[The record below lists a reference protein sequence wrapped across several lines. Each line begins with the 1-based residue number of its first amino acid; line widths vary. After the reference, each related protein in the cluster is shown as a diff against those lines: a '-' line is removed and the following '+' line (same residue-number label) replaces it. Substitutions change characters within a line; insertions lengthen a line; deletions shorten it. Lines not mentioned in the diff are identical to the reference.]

1 MKIPVAHQSVE
12 PCSSI
17 ALRRTV
23 VGTMDHGAPMPACLV
38 LLFVRSPSVHE
49 SSTSCYLTV
58 DMDLELP
65 IALCLWTQQALPLAA
80 RTMHMIIAD
89 PYEPY
94 QPSKSGS
101 FFFWEKAQAGLW
113 PSFSTLATSRRWQ
126 VMVSWTWHKYLS
138 SSIMLC
144 WPLRHLNISQ
154 LDLRI

>member
-101 FFFWEKAQAGLW
+101 FFFEKKHKRVCDLPSQHSQQADDDK
-113 PSFSTLATSRRWQ
+113 
-126 VMVSWTWHKYLS
+126 SWSHGHG
-138 SSIMLC
+138 I
-144 WPLRHLNISQ
+144 NISPV
-154 LDLRI
+154 LSCCAGRFGI